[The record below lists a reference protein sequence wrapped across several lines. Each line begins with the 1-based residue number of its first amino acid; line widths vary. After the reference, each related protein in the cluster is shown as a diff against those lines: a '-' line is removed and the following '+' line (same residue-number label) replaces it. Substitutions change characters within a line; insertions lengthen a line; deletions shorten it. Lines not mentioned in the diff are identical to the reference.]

1 MPNAHNV
8 PPHTDELSD
17 CKTRCGS
24 SIKPELRT
32 GDGSRLEVL
41 EGEPMSAVLTSLM
54 RRVAVERETGSS
66 RRECDEILDLV
77 GVLK

>member
-1 MPNAHNV
+1 MPNAHYA

-24 SIKPELRT
+24 SIKAELRT
-32 GDGSRLEVL
+32 GDGSRLGVL
-41 EGEPMSAVLTSLM
+41 EGEPMSAELTSLM
-54 RRVAVERETGSS
+54 RRVERDTGSS
-66 RRECDEILDLV
+66 RRESDEILDLV